1 MRLYLSAR
9 ADDSR
14 GYDGRLRDEI
24 KRQLPA
30 VSFSADP
37 GHADVM
43 LLLIGPVWVRGQ
55 PKAVSRLFAAND
67 PVRCE
72 LEEALRRAVRVV
84 PVLIRGAAVPGP
96 DDVPE
101 QLRPLLQFN
110 AWPISHQRFRDD
122 VKALL
127 AGLERPGREARQAGS
142 QIEVTTPNGT
152 LSWILEKDYG
162 PVRLIIDGEDRSAL
176 RMLNQ
181 SKAFDVDAGAHTVTL
196 RSTGIPV
203 QERSL
208 RVNLAPGQTAR
219 LRASRSGWLGTLTLE
234 RLS

>member
-24 KRQLPA
+24 KRQSPA
-30 VSFSADP
+30 VLFSSELS
-37 GHADVM
+37 HADFM
-43 LLLIGPVWVRGQ
+43 LLLIGPLWLREE
-55 PKAVSRLFAAND
+55 PKAASRLFTSND
-67 PVRCE
+67 PVRRE

-84 PVLIRGAAVPGP
+84 PVLIRGARFPAH

-101 QLRPLLQFN
+101 QVRAVLDIN
-110 AWPISHQRFRDD
+110 ACAISHQGFKDD

-127 AGLERPGREARQAGS
+127 AGLKRPGREARLAGS
-142 QIEVTTPNGT
+142 HIEITTPNGT
-152 LSWILEKDYG
+152 LSWLLEKEYR

-181 SKAFDVDAGAHTVTL
+181 SKTFDVDAGAHTVTL
-196 RSTGIPV
+196 RSTGRPV

-208 RVNLAPGQTAR
+208 QLKLAPGETAR
-219 LRASRSGWLGTLTLE
+219 FRASRSGWLGTLTLE